1 MQVVGSSQREVIS
14 IPGTHRAGPF
24 IELQQSVPSR
34 VDAISSAVERLM
46 TFITTFRINDGSET
60 EIDVALREALANAIV
75 HGNKSD
81 ARKHVDVVCRCGIDG
96 ELLITVRD
104 EGDGF
109 DPAAV
114 PDPTAKENL
123 LSTHGRGLH
132 LIRALMDK
140 VHFQEGGTVL
150 QMRRRPPHIEERSL

>member
-1 MQVVGSSQREVIS
+1 MQMVSSSQREVIS

-24 IELQQSVPSR
+24 IELRQSVPSR
-34 VDAISSAVERLM
+34 VNAISSAVEQLM
-46 TFITTFRINDGSET
+46 RFITTFRVNDGSEGD
-60 EIDVALREALANAIV
+60 IDVALREALANAIV

-81 ARKHVDVVCRCGIDG
+81 ARKQVDVVCRCGIDG

-104 EGDGF
+104 DGDGF

-114 PDPTAKENL
+114 PDPTAVENL
-123 LSTHGRGLH
+123 LSGHGRGLH

-140 VHFQEGGTVL
+140 VHFEQGGTVL
-150 QMRRRPPHIEERSL
+150 QMRRGAPLREEGSL